1 MRWTKDYV
9 ENKITTGVMR
19 ESWNSLD
26 KETEM
31 KKPLGAWLIRISEA
45 D

>member
-1 MRWTKDYV
+1 MGWTKYSV
-9 ENKITTGVMR
+9 ENRTTTGVMR

-31 KKPLGAWLIRISEA
+31 KKPLGAWVIRISEA